1 MSEEKRQV
9 VVVEIELPQQERLL
23 LFVNKP
29 IYKHQDLT
37 EQGNGND
44 FYYYNSH
51 TCAINWLR
59 DVKQIAHVNENGVI
73 EMDPHGIFRVAMTEH
88 NVEIAEDCM
97 DRDDDYQ
104 VIAFRYLE
112 KESQV
117 LRFLS
122 AIEKDEDQSI
132 ILELWNKIIH
142 DRQALMVLSKV
153 CFEKD
158 NVLIV
163 ELTKTGYSIYH
174 AANTIEITCDDKAT
188 LDRIKFLLEFEILTA
203 CNN

>member
-9 VVVEIELPQQERLL
+9 VVMEIELPQQERLL

-29 IYKHQDLT
+29 IYGHQDLT
-37 EQGNGND
+37 EKGHSGE
-44 FYYYNSH
+44 FYYYNSG

-73 EMDPHGIFRVAMTEH
+73 EMDPHGVFRVVMTEH
-88 NVEIAEDCM
+88 NVKISDDCM
-97 DRDDDYQ
+97 ERDDDLQ
-104 VIAFRYLE
+104 VIGFRYLE
-112 KESQV
+112 KEKEV
-117 LRFLS
+117 LKFLS
-122 AIEKDEDQSI
+122 SVEKDEEQSV

-158 NVLIV
+158 NILIV
-163 ELTKTGYSIYH
+163 ELTETGYSLYH
-174 AANTIEITCDDKAT
+174 AANTVQITCDDKAT
-188 LDRIKFLLEFEILTA
+188 LDRIKFLLEFDILTA
-203 CNN
+203 CSF

>member
-44 FYYYNSH
+44 FYYYNIH
-51 TCAINWLR
+51 TCPINWLR

-132 ILELWNKIIH
+132 ILELWNKIID

-203 CNN
+203 CNY